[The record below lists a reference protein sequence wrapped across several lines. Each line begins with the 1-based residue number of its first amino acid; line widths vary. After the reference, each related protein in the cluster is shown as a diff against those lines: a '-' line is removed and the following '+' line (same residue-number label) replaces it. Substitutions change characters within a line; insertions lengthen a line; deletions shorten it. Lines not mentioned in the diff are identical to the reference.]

1 MKQAECTAGVQ
12 SLKSSQDSKESER
25 NKQKARSAVEEIFV
39 TLEGSC
45 KFVSKNPSHKNQE
58 LTPKDKAKL
67 QILLKEFLEN
77 QYPHIPPLE
86 NDFEIPPTLLAVL
99 AYDKIHQA
107 LNDVAPYAQIKLQSI
122 QKARSYKQKF
132 LESLHEK
139 LSHKASAKEVLEFAI
154 RICVLGNVLDY
165 GAQKQFDL
173 EEQAQK
179 ILQSSFAY
187 FDLRA
192 FMSLLEFAKNLVVI
206 GDNAGEN
213 EFDEI
218 LIYALKALYPT
229 LEIFYFVRGAEII
242 NDITLLDLK
251 KTDSAMLHLATVV
264 DSGVRSPGF
273 IESLACKKARKIYQ
287 EADLILAKGMGNFES
302 MENAA
307 KQDKRIFLLFKIKC
321 NVVRDY
327 LQQNL
332 GDFVFFSPILHPIP
346 Q

>member
-1 MKQAECTAGVQ
+1 MLKQAECTAGVQ
-12 SLKSSQDSKESER
+12 SLKSFQDSKESEK
-25 NKQKARSAVEEIFV
+25 NKQKALGAVEEIFAA
-39 TLEGSC
+39 LEGFQE
-45 KFVSKNPSHKNQE
+45 FVSKNASPKNQK
-58 LTPKDKAKL
+58 LTPKDKVKL
-67 QILLKEFLEN
+67 QILLKEFFQN
-77 QYPHIPPLE
+77 QYPFLSPLE
-86 NDFEIPPTLLAVL
+86 NDFEIPPTMLAILV
-99 AYDKIHQA
+99 YDKICQA
-107 LNDVAPYAQIKLQSI
+107 LNDVSPYAQIKLQSI
-122 QKARSYKQKF
+122 QKARNYKQKF
-132 LESLHEK
+132 LELLREK
-139 LSHKASAKEVLEFAI
+139 LSHKASTKEVLEFAI

-179 ILQSSFAY
+179 ILQSPFAY

-192 FMSLLEFAKNLVVI
+192 FMSSLESAKDLVVI

-218 LIYALKALYPT
+218 LIYALKALYPN

-242 NDITLLDLK
+242 NDITLSDLN
-251 KTDSAMLHLATVV
+251 KTDSAMLHLAKVV
-264 DSGVRSPGF
+264 DSGVMSPGF
-273 IESLACKKARKIYQ
+273 LESLAHKEAREIYQ

-307 KQDKRIFLLFKIKC
+307 KQDNRIFLLFKIKC

-332 GDFVFFSPILHPIP
+332 GDFVFFSPFLHPIP
-346 Q
+346 